1 MLGRLHKSPFNLHVC
16 PDSAI
21 RMMTPLAGANDRF
34 ALKLGLFYAA
44 YFLFGGIQLPYFP
57 LWLEA
62 RGFDAGSIGIAIAV
76 PMVVRVIVVPI
87 ATHQADRFG
96 ALKPAL
102 ILSALGGALA
112 MTAVGLL
119 EGVVAILL
127 AFTIAAVFFSPA
139 LSITDAYAV
148 SGLRARGRAYGPVR
162 LWGSV
167 AFIAGNVGAGLLLE
181 WIAPGHL
188 IWLLVGALTAA
199 TVAAIALAPLD
210 AGQSDDSTP
219 QTHSLSGLLRS
230 PAFIAIAAGT
240 ALIQG
245 SHALLYGFST
255 LDWRAAGISG
265 PMIGVLWGIGVV
277 AEVVLFALS
286 ARIPARFGPTLLM
299 ATGATG
305 ALLRWIAM
313 AFDPPVAALPLLQL
327 LHAASFGATHLGT
340 MGYLAR
346 AVPRQFAATAQGAV
360 ATVSGIV
367 MASATGLS
375 GWLYGATGS
384 LAYLV
389 MAAMALAGLGCAIA
403 AGRWWKS

>member
-1 MLGRLHKSPFNLHVC
+1 
-16 PDSAI
+16 
-21 RMMTPLAGANDRF
+21 MTAPARYSTDHF
-34 ALKLGLFYAA
+34 ALRLGLFYAA

-62 RGFDAGSIGIAIAV
+62 RGFDASGIGIAIAV
-76 PMVVRVIVVPI
+76 PMIVRVIVVPI
-87 ATHQADRFG
+87 ASHQADRFR

-102 ILSALGGALA
+102 IIAAAGGTLT

-119 EGVVAILL
+119 EGVIAILV
-127 AFTIAAVFFSPA
+127 AFTIAAMFFSPA
-139 LSITDAYAV
+139 LSITDAYAL
-148 SGLRARGRAYGPVR
+148 SGLRTRGRPYGPVR

-188 IWLLVGALTAA
+188 IWLIVAALAAA
-199 TVAAIALAPLD
+199 TVAAVALAPLD
-210 AGQSDDSTP
+210 IGPPEPAGEA
-219 QTHSLSGLLRS
+219 HSLAGLLGS
-230 PAFIAIAAGT
+230 PAFIAVAAG
-240 ALIQG
+240 ASLIQG

-277 AEVVLFALS
+277 AEIVLFALS
-286 ARIPARFGPTLLM
+286 ARIPVAFGPTLLM
-299 ATGATG
+299 ATGAAG
-305 ALLRWIAM
+305 ALVRWVAM
-313 AFDPPVAALPLLQL
+313 AFDPPVAALPALQL

-346 AVPRQFAATAQGAV
+346 AVPRQFAATAQGAA

-367 MASATGLS
+367 MAAATGLS

-384 LAYLV
+384 LAYLA
-389 MAAMALAGLGCAIA
+389 MAAMALAGLGCALA
-403 AGRWWKS
+403 ARRWWKAEPM